1 MDSYTEDLLNGE
13 YLEKIGVGFK
23 SYREY
28 LYSGW
33 EINQISNSLNNVYYK
48 NELINTLKSLLLNGT
63 NPKDIFI
70 LNSSVKIGKDYDFIK
85 DGHVNLI
92 QSQDIIK
99 LYYMG
104 SPIPLIP
111 NEDTLKMFY
120 LFEVFRA
127 FYKKCKSFGVK
138 PPNRRY
144 TLHNLFQE
152 RTNIT
157 NATLLRKILN
167 DKIYQSN
174 FLLESAELDEK
185 VSKLFKSF
193 ESTFKFFDNVMND
206 LELLNEFDIKYSTN
220 IEVGLELDKYIPLNR
235 YFNLFKY
242 TFNSKERP
250 IICVHKRQEQQLHF
264 LCTDLIS
271 IKNFTE
277 NNYRFFETKNISQ
290 NSPLIIAIAVGLGFA
305 PSLFKVGE
313 SLVSARRT
321 VLNAKKEFLNQNEE
335 MDALDIELDKH
346 EEELVNLTREIEDL
360 NAEIDRIEKNTIG
373 NEAVR
378 EAIDIT
384 SEYTAIH
391 EAQNDFVIDIVT
403 SLDEKNNENFL
414 QTLEEKELSVEY
426 VKNVAA
432 RRSIIS

>member
-1 MDSYTEDLLNGE
+1 MDSYTENLLNGE
-13 YLEKIGVGFK
+13 NLEKIGVRFK

-48 NELINTLKSLLLNGT
+48 NELINTLKSLVLNGT
-63 NPKDIFI
+63 NPKDIYI

-111 NEDTLKMFY
+111 NEDTLKMYY

-127 FYKKCKSFGVK
+127 FYKKCNSFGVK

-144 TLHNLFQE
+144 TLHNLFQN
-152 RTNIT
+152 RTYIT
-157 NATLLRKILN
+157 NATLLKKILN
-167 DKIYQSN
+167 DRIYQSN
-174 FLLESAELDEK
+174 FLLESAELNEK

-193 ESTFKFFDNVMND
+193 ESTFKSFDNVMND
-206 LELLNEFDIKYSTN
+206 LKLLNEFDIKYSTN
-220 IEVGLELDKYIPLNR
+220 IEVGLELDKYFPLNR
-235 YFNLFKY
+235 YFNLFKN

-313 SLVSARRT
+313 SLLLARRT

-346 EEELVNLTREIEDL
+346 EVELGNIIREIEDL

-378 EAIDIT
+378 EAKDII
-384 SEYTAIH
+384 SDYTVI
-391 EAQNDFVIDIVT
+391 EDAQNSFVIDTVT
-403 SLDEKNNENFL
+403 SLDEKNNENFM
-414 QTLEEKELSVEY
+414 QTLEEKELSVDY
-426 VKNVAA
+426 VQNVAA
-432 RRSIIS
+432 RKSEAS